1 MNRQNHHPA
10 SAIVSEQSGS
20 GAAEIARTRLAAAFA
35 LPFGPVR
42 EQRITEAV
50 LDLIAAEIGARNPAI
65 VTVFLDWEPYGG
77 LGVAGFRDR
86 HGYPVDDHDLA
97 LGITH
102 YASDIRA
109 TADTA
114 LAAARTHEPGLFRL
128 DLTAATT
135 SATEPSG
142 IVAAHTLRAGQR
154 LDHGKRVHA
163 VTRREGYL
171 DIAFDD
177 GTWWCD
183 VPAQHP
189 MTLWDGNPS
198 TRCYPFTLLATGEYR
213 IYRRETGHD
222 PTHRLRAP
230 EDENPPT
237 RTPRV
242 GDRVRIT
249 GLLPGDPAPLDL
261 GATGTV
267 TGIGARGAG
276 QIFVDWD
283 NGRALILLDS
293 DPFEIFSAESAETL

>member
-1 MNRQNHHPA
+1 MNHPDPTPA
-10 SAIVSEQSGS
+10 TITTAQSVCR
-20 GAAEIARTRLAAAFA
+20 AADAARVRLTTAFA

-42 EQRITEAV
+42 EQRITESV
-50 LDLIAAEIGARNPAI
+50 LELIAAEVGARNPAI
-65 VTVFLDWEPYGG
+65 ATVLLDWEPYGG
-77 LGVAGFRDR
+77 LSVSGLRDR
-86 HGYPVDDHDLA
+86 HGNPIDDHDLT
-97 LGITH
+97 LDITF

-114 LAAARTHEPGLFRL
+114 LTGSRPHEPGLFRL
-128 DLTAATT
+128 DLTAAMT
-135 SATEPSG
+135 SATQPPG

-163 VTRREGYL
+163 VTGREDHL

-189 MTLWDGNPS
+189 ITLWDGNPS
-198 TRCYPFTLLATGEYR
+198 TRRYPFTFLATDEYR
-213 IYRRETGHD
+213 IHRRETGHD
-222 PTHRLRAP
+222 PTHRPGAP
-230 EDENPPT
+230 EYENPPT

-267 TGIGARGAG
+267 TGFGARYAG

-293 DPFEIFSAESAETL
+293 DPFEILSAESAATP

>member
-1 MNRQNHHPA
+1 MNHPDPTNRDTA
-10 SAIVSEQSGS
+10 QPVCD
-20 GAAEIARTRLAAAFA
+20 AADAARVRLATALA

-42 EQRITEAV
+42 EQRITESV
-50 LDLIAAEIGARNPAI
+50 LELIAAEIGHRNPAI
-65 VTVFLDWEPYGG
+65 VTVLLDWEPYGG
-77 LGVAGFRDR
+77 LGVSGFRDR
-86 HGYPVDDHDLA
+86 RGNPVDDHNLA
-97 LGITH
+97 LDIAF

-109 TADTA
+109 TAGTA
-114 LAAARTHEPGLFRL
+114 LAPSRPHEQGLFRL
-128 DLTAATT
+128 ALAAATT
-135 SATEPSG
+135 SATEPLG

-163 VTRREGYL
+163 VTGREDHL

-183 VPAQHP
+183 VPAPHP
-189 MTLWDGNPS
+189 ITLWDGNPS
-198 TRCYPFTLLATGEYR
+198 TRCYPFAFLAADEYR

-222 PTHRLRAP
+222 PTHRLGAP

-237 RTPRV
+237 RTPLV

-249 GLLPGDPAPLDL
+249 GLLPGEPAPLDL

-293 DPFEIFSAESAETL
+293 DPFEILSAESAETP